1 MCQITESPASAS
13 TARPGPITRLPPE
26 LIRMI
31 LKDCCAEPTVA
42 KAARVCREWNQIAV
56 PVLYNSVDLGE
67 GVELELWVING
78 SEYRWYKEGRD
89 RSDARIAPM
98 SLSIRLLHTLRQ
110 VPASRTQPAIWL
122 TLIAIS
128 VKYNSI
134 RQICTKAVIS
144 WSCPTFQIST

>member
-1 MCQITESPASAS
+1 
-13 TARPGPITRLPPE
+13 
-26 LIRMI
+26 MI

-67 GVELELWVING
+67 GVELDLWVING

-110 VPASRTQPAIWL
+110 VPVSRMQPALWL
-122 TLIAIS
+122 TIIVSS

-134 RQICTKAVIS
+134 RPICTKVGIS

>member
-1 MCQITESPASAS
+1 
-13 TARPGPITRLPPE
+13 
-26 LIRMI
+26 MI

-110 VPASRTQPAIWL
+110 VPAPPKHSLQY
-122 TLIAIS
+122 S
-128 VKYNSI
+128 
-134 RQICTKAVIS
+134 
-144 WSCPTFQIST
+144 